1 MLSLTLVYAAVALS
15 ALAVVRMRHEA
26 RSAQAA
32 LQEAQSTARDLSAE
46 ARQLELE
53 RAALAAPAVIEARA
67 REQLNMRRPQ
77 LNQVVPLE
85 AKP

>member
-1 MLSLTLVYAAVALS
+1 MLSLTLVYIAVALS

-26 RSAQAA
+26 RAAQSA

-77 LNQVVPLE
+77 LDQVVPLE
-85 AKP
+85 PAP

>member
-15 ALAVVRMRHEA
+15 ALAVVQMRHEA
-26 RSAQAA
+26 RAAQAA
-32 LQEAQSTARDLSAE
+32 LQEAQSSARDLSAE

-77 LNQVVPLE
+77 LDQVVPLE
-85 AKP
+85 PRP